1 MFHVKHLEQK
11 MAINKSKTKTEKQI
25 TGQIGEDEAAKYLKA
40 KGFRILDRNYR
51 KPWGELDIVAQ
62 KGSVLYFVEVKTV
75 TRQSLGSELPNPR
88 GLASWEGEY
97 EPEDNI
103 HPWKIKR
110 LSRAIQTYLLEK
122 KIDDEAEWQVDAISV
137 YLEEGSG
144 KVLKIDYLEDIF

>member
-25 TGQIGEDEAAKYLKA
+25 TGQKGEDEATKYLKA

-62 KGSVLYFVEVKTV
+62 KGSVLYFIEVKTV
-75 TRQSLGSELPNPR
+75 TRQGLGAELR
-88 GLASWEGEY
+88 GFGSSAPKLDFY

-122 KIDDEAEWQVDAISV
+122 KIDDEAEWQIDSIAV
-137 YLEEGSG
+137 YLDPQGQL
-144 KVLKIDYLEDIF
+144 LKIDYLEDIF